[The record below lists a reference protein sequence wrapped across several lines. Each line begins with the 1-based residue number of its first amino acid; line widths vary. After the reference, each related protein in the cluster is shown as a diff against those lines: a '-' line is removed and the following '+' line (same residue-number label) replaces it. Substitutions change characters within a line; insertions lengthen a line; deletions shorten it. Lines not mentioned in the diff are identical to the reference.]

1 MSGEG
6 LLPLDKDGFRTK
18 QYWERFFKKRT
29 SAFEWY
35 GGWNE
40 LRPFLR
46 NEIGNEDKVLIV
58 GCGNSDLSANLYDT
72 GVHGITNID
81 FSERVIKD
89 MRRKCRKRTGMSW
102 EVMDMTC
109 MRFESGVF
117 NVVVDKGALD
127 ALASSD
133 SDLVFKDVNKF
144 FDEVKRVLQAGGK
157 YICMSLGEDYLLKW
171 LLEGFPMSGGFLT
184 EISTSAHSSK
194 RSEYFPLVIA
204 IAKQAMK
211 LPRVFF
217 NAKFSFDQTG
227 KALNETTRKERKKM
241 VVAGPTTD
249 PIVAHVNGA
258 RTAHRIR
265 SSLGAITPGR
275 LEEYELRDRDARVRF
290 SLTVL
295 DVQSREAVPCGVF
308 IVPHG
313 RERDWM
319 FQNGEGM
326 QELAGNCNVQ
336 RLIVVKMMPG
346 CDFIGLNEVKDEIS
360 ATVANFAP
368 SGSRNER
375 IPIMSLGSSLG
386 SRKEVYR
393 GDLLGGMG
401 EFLVE
406 EVEVDESQYRRLVF
420 LNNPSVIQS
429 EARLAQDGSV
439 DSKHLCF
446 EYHQAMLSGVASL
459 KARIERALVVGL
471 GGGALAGA
479 FGHYFPNCSVEVVE
493 LDEQVVGMARTYFE
507 LKESERLKVSI
518 GDGLEA
524 VASTSDLFD
533 VIVIDVDNKDTSIG
547 MSCPP
552 PAFVSVEFLK
562 ELRNKLTPDEG
573 LMVINVATRSKDALD
588 SALENIGRVFEKD
601 LLFKLKPSVDDV
613 NIVLFAGRG
622 NTKPKAVPSVLR
634 EAIGVKAWE
643 DTIAMVEDLES
654 MTLSLFFSIHVLLRR
669 TYFIHFELSPRS
681 AGTVPKTRGQ
691 MKIVTA

>member
-6 LLPLDKDGFRTK
+6 LLPLDKDGFRTR
-18 QYWERFFKKRT
+18 QYWEKFFKNRK

-35 GGWNE
+35 GGWSE

-46 NEIGNEDKVLIV
+46 NEISNEDKVLIV
-58 GCGNSDLSANLYDT
+58 GCGNSDLSANLYDA

-81 FSERVIKD
+81 FSERVIRD
-89 MRRKCRKRTGMSW
+89 MRRKCREQTGMSW

-133 SDLVFKDVNKF
+133 SDSVLHEVNKF

-157 YICMSLGEDYLLKW
+157 YICMSLGQDYLLKW
-171 LLEGFPMSGGFLT
+171 LLEGFPTSGGFLT
-184 EISTSAHSSK
+184 EISTSADLSTG
-194 RSEYFPLVIA
+194 SEYFPLVIS
-204 IAKQAMK
+204 IVKQAMK

-227 KALNETTRKERKKM
+227 KVLNKNTHKELRKM

-249 PIVAHVNGA
+249 PIVAHVNRA

-265 SSLGAITPGR
+265 SSLGCITPGR
-275 LEEYELRDRDARVRF
+275 LEEYELRDHDGRVRF
-290 SLTVL
+290 SLTVV
-295 DVQSREAVPCGVF
+295 DVNSLEAAPCGVF

-326 QELAGNCNVQ
+326 VDLAGNCNVQ

-346 CDFIGLNEVKDEIS
+346 CEFIGLNEVKDEVS
-360 ATVANFAP
+360 ATVPNFAP
-368 SGSRNER
+368 KVSRSDR

-386 SRKEVYR
+386 SRKEVHQ
-393 GDLLGGMG
+393 GLLLGDMG
-401 EFLVE
+401 EFLIE
-406 EVEVDESQYRRLVF
+406 EVEVAESQYRRLIF

-446 EYHQAMLSGVASL
+446 EYHQAMLTGVASL
-459 KARIERALVVGL
+459 IQRIERVLVVGL
-471 GGGALAGA
+471 GGGALATA
-479 FGHYFPNCSVEVVE
+479 FGHFFPNCSVEVVE
-493 LDEQVVGMARTYFE
+493 LDEHVVGVARKYFD
-507 LKESERLKVSI
+507 LKESEKLKVSI

-524 VASTSDLFD
+524 IASTSDLFD

-552 PAFVSVEFLK
+552 PAFVSVGFLK
-562 ELRNKLTPDEG
+562 ELRDKLTAGEG
-573 LMVINVATRSKDALD
+573 LMVMNVATRSKDALD
-588 SALENIGRVFEKD
+588 SCLENVGRVFGKE
-601 LLFKLKPSVDDV
+601 LLFKLKPSADDV
-613 NIVLFAGRG
+613 NMVLFAGRL
-622 NTKPKAVPSVLR
+622 NPKLKAVPGSLR
-634 EAIGVKAWE
+634 ETIGAKAWE

-654 MTLSLFFSIHVLLRR
+654 LTL
-669 TYFIHFELSPRS
+669 
-681 AGTVPKTRGQ
+681 
-691 MKIVTA
+691 